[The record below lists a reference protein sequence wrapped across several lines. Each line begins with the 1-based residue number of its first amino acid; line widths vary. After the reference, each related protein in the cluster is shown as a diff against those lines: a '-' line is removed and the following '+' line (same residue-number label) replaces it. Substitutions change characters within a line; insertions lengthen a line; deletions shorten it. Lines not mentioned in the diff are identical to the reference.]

1 MGIDEVE
8 SLPHQRFFVVENH
21 AVEIDKRLWIDKD
34 ADFFKVVHTIAFSR
48 LRVEANVV
56 RKTRAA
62 TALDA
67 QTKSP
72 LLRGDP
78 FFGHS
83 DSNPFQGALGDLDAL
98 LIRCC
103 VFRVEDGSIHL
114 LSWQRK
120 L

>member
-21 AVEIDKRLWIDKD
+21 AVKIDKRLWIDKD
-34 ADFFKVVHTIAFSR
+34 ADFFKVVHTIAFPR

-72 LLRGDP
+72 LFRGDP

-83 DSNPFQGALGDLDAL
+83 DSNPLEGAFGDLNAL
-98 LIRCC
+98 LIRRC
-103 VFRVEDGSIHL
+103 VFRVEDG
-114 LSWQRK
+114 
-120 L
+120 